1 MNTKII
7 KFDIN
12 KNLYNTLIAKQGD
25 TKSRFLLF
33 NLLDG
38 SKPFSLE
45 NRSVRV
51 YAVKPDRTEVFN
63 DLIITDAAKGYC
75 ILELTTQM
83 LAVAG
88 TVKLELMVIE
98 EDKKLTSS
106 IFYMDVKE
114 SINSEKAVV
123 STNEFGALLTALS
136 SLNEYDN
143 YKKEIAA
150 ARDGEANLLT
160 KVKKIDEQL
169 DTSIQYAKDEITK
182 IYNNGLRKCK
192 ATFGFSAIG
201 SACSD
206 CTTLEDEIA
215 MLNKFKEI
223 GITSFICCMYVNE
236 EGGTF
241 EIEDDLSLLNG
252 TINYCMENGLSIP
265 SIKLHF
271 KNIDTID
278 GSFYSKLEN
287 LLIRLHNIFKV
298 VNYETLFIWNER
310 TDDLSNNYLTTALT
324 SASALCTNV
333 LKVKPAIAL
342 QGYTPIGKIKDN
354 KSLIDS
360 LKVIGINHYP
370 HISAKGEDT
379 VIADSI
385 NGWKSSYITENI
397 KYIKNLNP
405 NLDVYISESGLIASW
420 RALCDP
426 GYWSYD
432 WQTYDNNSGKV
443 CEIYYTGMLETL
455 KNEDIP
461 YIFGWY
467 PHDFVKNTSVM
478 KKMYDKYFNGG
489 R

>member
-1 MNTKII
+1 MI
-7 KFDIN
+7 KGICEDVL
-12 KNLYNTLIAKQGD
+12 K
-25 TKSRFLLF
+25 
-33 NLLDG
+33 
-38 SKPFSLE
+38 
-45 NRSVRV
+45 RV
-51 YAVKPDRTEVFN
+51 YDF
-63 DLIITDAAKGYC
+63 
-75 ILELTTQM
+75 
-83 LAVAG
+83 
-88 TVKLELMVIE
+88 
-98 EDKKLTSS
+98 
-106 IFYMDVKE
+106 
-114 SINSEKAVV
+114 SEM
-123 STNEFGALLTALS
+123 TNEELRCKFFQKLQECIALCNSTAELVDWIKNEGLESEVTKFLTMWKDDGTLESLINIDKINNLKTELLS
-136 SLNEYDN
+136 LINENKTNVDSELSDIISQITTI
-143 YKKEIAA
+143 KEFV
-150 ARDGEANLLT
+150 N
-160 KVKKIDEQL
+160 EQI
-169 DTSIQYAKDEITK
+169 SK
-182 IYNNGLRKCK
+182 IYNDGLRKCK

-206 CTTLEDEIA
+206 CTTLDDEIE

-236 EGGTF
+236 EAGTF

-271 KNIDTID
+271 KNIETID
-278 GSFYSKLEN
+278 STFYTKLEN

-298 VNYETLFIWNER
+298 TNYETFFIWNER
-310 TDDLSNNYLTTALT
+310 TDDLTNNYLTSALT

-443 CEIYYTGMLETL
+443 CEIYYTGMLEVL

-461 YIFGWY
+461 YIFGWF

-478 KKMYDKYFNGG
+478 KKMYDKYYNGG

>member
-1 MNTKII
+1 MSDIGINEVQQNIKELQDQNAIDFQQWKRLGQEIEKLARNIKTSDNHLNLLMKKIKSEYESLRKVI
-7 KFDIN
+7 IDENIQITLNDKIEVN
-12 KNLYNTLIAKQGD
+12 KAEID
-25 TKSRFLLF
+25 TKVS
-33 NLLDG
+33 
-38 SKPFSLE
+38 
-45 NRSVRV
+45 
-51 YAVKPDRTEVFN
+51 TETFESEVN
-63 DLIITDAAKGYC
+63 
-75 ILELTTQM
+75 
-83 LAVAG
+83 
-88 TVKLELMVIE
+88 
-98 EDKKLTSS
+98 
-106 IFYMDVKE
+106 
-114 SINSEKAVV
+114 SINS
-123 STNEFGALLTALS
+123 
-136 SLNEYDN
+136 
-143 YKKEIAA
+143 
-150 ARDGEANLLT
+150 
-160 KVKKIDEQL
+160 QL

>member
-1 MNTKII
+1 MI
-7 KFDIN
+7 KGICEDVL
-12 KNLYNTLIAKQGD
+12 K
-25 TKSRFLLF
+25 
-33 NLLDG
+33 
-38 SKPFSLE
+38 
-45 NRSVRV
+45 RV
-51 YAVKPDRTEVFN
+51 YDF
-63 DLIITDAAKGYC
+63 
-75 ILELTTQM
+75 
-83 LAVAG
+83 
-88 TVKLELMVIE
+88 
-98 EDKKLTSS
+98 
-106 IFYMDVKE
+106 
-114 SINSEKAVV
+114 SEM
-123 STNEFGALLTALS
+123 TNEELRCKFFQKLQECIALCNSTAELVDWIKNEGLESEVTKFLTMWKDDGTLESLINIDKINNLKTELLS
-136 SLNEYDN
+136 LINENKTNVDSELSDIISQITTI
-143 YKKEIAA
+143 KEFV
-150 ARDGEANLLT
+150 N
-160 KVKKIDEQL
+160 EQI
-169 DTSIQYAKDEITK
+169 SK
-182 IYNNGLRKCK
+182 IYNDGLRKCK

-236 EGGTF
+236 EAGTF

-271 KNIDTID
+271 KNIETID
-278 GSFYSKLEN
+278 STFYTKLEN

-298 VNYETLFIWNER
+298 TNYETFFIWNER
-310 TDDLSNNYLTTALT
+310 TDDLTNNYLTSALT
-324 SASALCTNV
+324 SAAALCTNV

-426 GYWSYD
+426 GHWSFD
-432 WQTYDNNSGKV
+432 WQTYDNNTGKV
-443 CEIYYTGMLETL
+443 CEIFYTGMFEVL

-461 YIFGWY
+461 YIFGWF
-467 PHDFVKNTSVM
+467 PHDFVKNVEVA
-478 KKMYDKYFNGG
+478 KKMYDKYYNGG

>member
-1 MNTKII
+1 MIKGICEDVLKRVYDFSEMTNEELRCKFFQKLQECIALCNSTAELVDWIKNEGLESEVSKFLTMWKDDGTLESLINIDKI
-7 KFDIN
+7 N
-12 KNLYNTLIAKQGD
+12 NLKTELLTLI
-25 TKSRFLLF
+25 
-33 NLLDG
+33 N
-38 SKPFSLE
+38 E
-45 NRSVRV
+45 NKTNVDS
-51 YAVKPDRTEVFN
+51 
-63 DLIITDAAKGYC
+63 
-75 ILELTTQM
+75 ELS
-83 LAVAG
+83 
-88 TVKLELMVIE
+88 
-98 EDKKLTSS
+98 D
-106 IFYMDVKE
+106 
-114 SINSEKAVV
+114 INSEITANK
-123 STNEFGALLTALS
+123 EF
-136 SLNEYDN
+136 
-143 YKKEIAA
+143 
-150 ARDGEANLLT
+150 
-160 KVKKIDEQL
+160 VDEQI
-169 DTSIQYAKDEITK
+169 SK
-182 IYNNGLRKCK
+182 IYNDGLRKCK

-206 CTTLEDEIA
+206 CTTLEDEIE
-215 MLNKFKEI
+215 MLNKFKDI
-223 GITSFICCMYVNE
+223 GITSFICCVYVNE

-271 KNIDTID
+271 KNIETID
-278 GSFYSKLEN
+278 STFYTKLEN

-298 VNYETLFIWNER
+298 TNYETFFIWNER
-310 TDDLSNNYLTTALT
+310 TDDLTNNYLTSALT

-354 KSLIDS
+354 KSLINS

-426 GYWSYD
+426 GFWSYD
-432 WQTYDNNSGKV
+432 WQTYDNNTGKV

-461 YIFGWY
+461 YIFGWF
-467 PHDFVKNTSVM
+467 PHDFVKNTTVM
-478 KKMYDKYFNGG
+478 KKMYDRYFNGG

>member
-1 MNTKII
+1 MIKGICEDVLRRVYDFSEMTNEELRCKFFQKLQECIALCNNTAELVDWIKNEGLESEVSKFLNMWKDDGTLESLINIDKINKLKTELLTLI
-7 KFDIN
+7 NENKTNVDSELSDIN
-12 KNLYNTLIAKQGD
+12 SQ
-25 TKSRFLLF
+25 
-33 NLLDG
+33 
-38 SKPFSLE
+38 
-45 NRSVRV
+45 
-51 YAVKPDRTEVFN
+51 
-63 DLIITDAAKGYC
+63 IT
-75 ILELTTQM
+75 TN
-83 LAVAG
+83 
-88 TVKLELMVIE
+88 
-98 EDKKLTSS
+98 KK
-106 IFYMDVKE
+106 FV
-114 SINSEKAVV
+114 
-123 STNEFGALLTALS
+123 
-136 SLNEYDN
+136 
-143 YKKEIAA
+143 
-150 ARDGEANLLT
+150 
-160 KVKKIDEQL
+160 DEQ
-169 DTSIQYAKDEITK
+169 ITK
-182 IYNNGLRKCK
+182 IYNDGLRKCK

-206 CTTLEDEIA
+206 CTTLDDEIA

-252 TINYCMENGLSIP
+252 TINYCIENGLSIP

-271 KNIDTID
+271 KNIETID
-278 GSFYSKLEN
+278 STFYSKLEN

-298 VNYETLFIWNER
+298 TNYETLFMWNER
-310 TDDLSNNYLTTALT
+310 TDDLTNNYLTTALT
-324 SASALCTNV
+324 SASTLCTNV

-397 KYIKNLNP
+397 KYIKNLNSK
-405 NLDVYISESGLIASW
+405 LDVYISESGLIASW

-443 CEIYYTGMLETL
+443 CEIYYTGMLEVL

-461 YIFGWY
+461 YIFGWF

-478 KKMYDKYFNGG
+478 KKMYDKYYNGG

>member
-1 MNTKII
+1 MI
-7 KFDIN
+7 KGICEDVL
-12 KNLYNTLIAKQGD
+12 K
-25 TKSRFLLF
+25 
-33 NLLDG
+33 
-38 SKPFSLE
+38 
-45 NRSVRV
+45 RV
-51 YAVKPDRTEVFN
+51 YDF
-63 DLIITDAAKGYC
+63 
-75 ILELTTQM
+75 
-83 LAVAG
+83 
-88 TVKLELMVIE
+88 
-98 EDKKLTSS
+98 
-106 IFYMDVKE
+106 
-114 SINSEKAVV
+114 SEM
-123 STNEFGALLTALS
+123 TNEELRCKFFQKLQECIALCNSTAELVDWIKNEGLESEVTKFLTMWKDDGTLESLINIDKINNLKTELLS
-136 SLNEYDN
+136 LINENKTNVDSELSDIISQITTI
-143 YKKEIAA
+143 KEFV
-150 ARDGEANLLT
+150 N
-160 KVKKIDEQL
+160 EQI
-169 DTSIQYAKDEITK
+169 SK
-182 IYNNGLRKCK
+182 IYNDGLRKCK

-236 EGGTF
+236 EAGTF

-271 KNIDTID
+271 KNIETID
-278 GSFYSKLEN
+278 STFYTKLEN

-298 VNYETLFIWNER
+298 TNYETFFIWNER
-310 TDDLSNNYLTTALT
+310 TDDLTNNYLTSALT
-324 SASALCTNV
+324 SAGALCTNV

-443 CEIYYTGMLETL
+443 CEIYYTGMLEVL
-455 KNEDIP
+455 KNEEIP
-461 YIFGWY
+461 YIFGWF

-478 KKMYDKYFNGG
+478 KKMYDKYYNGG

>member
-1 MNTKII
+1 MI
-7 KFDIN
+7 KGICEDVL
-12 KNLYNTLIAKQGD
+12 K
-25 TKSRFLLF
+25 
-33 NLLDG
+33 
-38 SKPFSLE
+38 
-45 NRSVRV
+45 RV
-51 YAVKPDRTEVFN
+51 YDF
-63 DLIITDAAKGYC
+63 
-75 ILELTTQM
+75 
-83 LAVAG
+83 
-88 TVKLELMVIE
+88 
-98 EDKKLTSS
+98 
-106 IFYMDVKE
+106 
-114 SINSEKAVV
+114 SEM
-123 STNEFGALLTALS
+123 TNEELRCKFFQKLQECIALCNSTAELVDWIKNEGLESEVTKFLTMWKDDGTLESLINIDKINNLKTELLS
-136 SLNEYDN
+136 LINENKTNVDSELSDIISQITTI
-143 YKKEIAA
+143 KEFV
-150 ARDGEANLLT
+150 N
-160 KVKKIDEQL
+160 EQI
-169 DTSIQYAKDEITK
+169 SK
-182 IYNNGLRKCK
+182 IYNDGLRKCK

-236 EGGTF
+236 EAGTF

-271 KNIDTID
+271 KNIETID
-278 GSFYSKLEN
+278 STFYTKLEN

-298 VNYETLFIWNER
+298 TNYETFFIWNER
-310 TDDLSNNYLTTALT
+310 TDDLTNNYLTSALT
-324 SASALCTNV
+324 SATALCTNV

-443 CEIYYTGMLETL
+443 CEIYYTGMLEVL

-461 YIFGWY
+461 YIFGWF

-478 KKMYDKYFNGG
+478 KKMYDKYYNGG

>member
-1 MNTKII
+1 MASIQNYLNQI
-7 KFDIN
+7 KSAVFGKDVRQAIHDAIEEC
-12 KNLYNTLIAKQGD
+12 YNTASIDHDNA
-25 TKSRFLLF
+25 
-33 NLLDG
+33 NM
-38 SKPFSLE
+38 E
-45 NRSVRV
+45 
-51 YAVKPDRTEVFN
+51 
-63 DLIITDAAKGYC
+63 
-75 ILELTTQM
+75 
-83 LAVAG
+83 
-88 TVKLELMVIE
+88 VKLARG
-98 EDKKLTSS
+98 TH
-106 IFYMDVKE
+106 
-114 SINSEKAVV
+114 N
-123 STNEFGALLTALS
+123 T
-136 SLNEYDN
+136 LND
-143 YKKEIAA
+143 
-150 ARDGEANLLT
+150 RLEANEE
-160 KVKKIDEQL
+160 KQENFSEQL
-169 DTSIQYAKDEITK
+169 DNSIQYAKDEITK

-298 VNYETLFIWNER
+298 VNYETLFMWNER

-432 WQTYDNNSGKV
+432 WQTYDNNTGKV

-461 YIFGWY
+461 YIFGWF

-478 KKMYDKYFNGG
+478 KKMYDKYYNGG